1 MTLNQ
6 AFSIRVKQILEE
18 KKMTQYKL
26 EQLTGIYHST
36 MTSIL
41 TGKTKASNFN
51 TMASIISVLGLS
63 ISDFF
68 NHKVFDFENLEID

>member
-6 AFSIRVKQILEE
+6 AFGIRVKEILKT

-26 EQLTGIYHST
+26 EQLTGIYHSS
-36 MTSIL
+36 MSAIL
-41 TGKTKASNFN
+41 NGKIKASNFN
-51 TMASIISVLGLS
+51 TMATIISVLGVSLS
-63 ISDFF
+63 EFF